1 MSSNDNNTAGY
12 IGCGIIAVLG
22 LIFLPY
28 VTIPVGILALIGL
41 CMNKKQKSQ
50 DEKDLEKI
58 KALLKKGGHL

>member
-1 MSSNDNNTAGY
+1 MSNKSNNTAGY
-12 IGCGIIAVLG
+12 IGCGIIFILG
-22 LIFLPY
+22 VIFLPY

-58 KALLKKGGHL
+58 KALLRKDGHL

>member
-41 CMNKKQKSQ
+41 CMEKKQKSQ

-58 KALLKKGGHL
+58 KALLKKGEHL